1 MNDESQ
7 KEKLRQHFARRVTTQ
22 ARVVLDTWQKIR
34 EDRDQAA
41 VYRDELVSATD
52 KLVRYAKRFEMES
65 HAAAA
70 EHILGLLEHWHQSS
84 PLEDDQARQL
94 EDATETL
101 RHCTQRRTDQET
113 SDTPQQYRR
122 TPVYIAL
129 SNGEMAARLIRQ
141 LEFFGF
147 RASAFSSASDLIEA
161 CALSKP
167 ETILMDVNFGGDTNS
182 GIATVE
188 QLQEQHDTPI
198 PIIFMSDED
207 GSIETRLRAS
217 RCGGEE
223 FFYPAVDPGQLIE

>member
-84 PLEDDQARQL
+84 P
-94 EDATETL
+94 
-101 RHCTQRRTDQET
+101 
-113 SDTPQQYRR
+113 
-122 TPVYIAL
+122 
-129 SNGEMAARLIRQ
+129 
-141 LEFFGF
+141 
-147 RASAFSSASDLIEA
+147 
-161 CALSKP
+161 
-167 ETILMDVNFGGDTNS
+167 
-182 GIATVE
+182 
-188 QLQEQHDTPI
+188 
-198 PIIFMSDED
+198 
-207 GSIETRLRAS
+207 
-217 RCGGEE
+217 
-223 FFYPAVDPGQLIE
+223 